1 MNQMNEVNQMNQMNN
16 EEPDID
22 IQTAFIGT
30 MGDIISK
37 LSSGSVTDTKNVMLY
52 FEGVEGVKYLFKVSV
67 KSFTDREK
75 TVLHERMS
83 FVDIFKAFKDKL
95 VTISFMDTKKSTKVI
110 FEELVIQKLSEGN
123 EYKFVDT
130 NKFHLVE
137 DSFIDWVTESFP
149 ELLQYTNPAEGSDYL
164 RFEYEKEYDSWRV
177 YANKDFTTTAGK
189 TITKNNK
196 GGLVDNPSA
205 ILGKT
210 WIEDGCSLSG
220 NCLVKNSTASSG
232 SKVRRSVLINSKVA
246 NGSEVVISTLVN
258 SKLFASDVFDSN
270 FWGVDTRQSRYSL
283 IHALN
288 ISDAFELLCGSEKR
302 GRLLSVYAGG
312 ITFSP
317 FSTRRVGSE
326 DGLVTVGTTVDGKV
340 TIVRGCFEGSLE
352 EFKARLDKDLERN
365 RLETEPYYHFV
376 KYLHDK
382 VAAKHYEALT
392 PLVEKSQAIFKPF
405 EKISL
410 LRKENVKS
418 LYYVLCTGSE
428 DATKLLSE
436 AEEASNQLIEYY
448 EENFND

>member
-1 MNQMNEVNQMNQMNN
+1 MNN

-37 LSSGSVTDTKNVMLY
+37 LSSGSITDTKNVMLY
-52 FEGVEGVKYLFKVSV
+52 FEGVEGVKYSFKVSV
-67 KSFTDREK
+67 KSFIDREK
-75 TVLHERMS
+75 TVLHECMS

-95 VTISFMDTKKSTKVI
+95 VTISFMDTKKSTKVL

-149 ELLQYTNPAEGSDYL
+149 ELLQYTNPAEGNDYL
-164 RFEYEKEYDSWRV
+164 RFEYEKEHGSWRV
-177 YANKDFTTTAGK
+177 YANKDFTVGVN
-189 TITKNNK
+189 TITKNTK
-196 GGLVDNPSA
+196 GGLVDNPIA

-210 WIEDGCSLSG
+210 WIEDGCRLNG
-220 NCLVKNSTASSG
+220 NCLVNNSTVSAG
-232 SKVRRSVLINSKVA
+232 SKVRRSVLLNSKVTQ
-246 NGSEVVISTLVN
+246 GSEVVISTLVN
-258 SKLFASDVFDSN
+258 SKLFASDIFESN
-270 FWGVDTRQSRYSL
+270 FWRVETRQSRYSL

-288 ISDAFELLCGSEKR
+288 ISDAFELLCGPEKC

-312 ITFSP
+312 VSFRP

-326 DGLVTVGTTVDGKV
+326 DGLITVGTTVDGKV

-382 VAAKHYEALT
+382 VAAKRYEALT
-392 PLVEKSQAIFKPF
+392 PLVEKSQALFKLL

-410 LRKENVKS
+410 LRKENIKS

-428 DATKLLSE
+428 DAAKLLSE

-448 EENFND
+448 EENFDN

>member
-1 MNQMNEVNQMNQMNN
+1 MNQMNEMNN

-37 LSSGSVTDTKNVMLY
+37 LSSGSITDTKNVMLY
-52 FEGVEGVKYLFKVSV
+52 FEGVEGVKYSFKVSV
-67 KSFTDREK
+67 KSFIDREK

-95 VTISFMDTKKSTKVI
+95 AAISLMNTKKSTKVL

-149 ELLQYTNPAEGSDYL
+149 ELLQYTNPAEGNDYL
-164 RFEYEKEYDSWRV
+164 RFEYEREYYSWRV
-177 YANKDFTTTAGK
+177 YANKDFTVGDN
-189 TITKNNK
+189 TITKNTK

-210 WIEDGCSLSG
+210 WIENGCSLSD
-220 NCLVKNSTASSG
+220 NCLVKNSIVSAG
-232 SKVRRSVLINSKVA
+232 SKVKRSVLLSSKVA
-246 NGSEVVISTLVN
+246 HGSEVFKSTLVN
-258 SKLFASDVFDSN
+258 SKLFASDVFESN
-270 FWGVDTRQSRYSL
+270 FWEVDTRQSRYSL

-312 ITFSP
+312 VSFRP

-326 DGLVTVGTTVDGKV
+326 DGLITVGTTVDGKV

-382 VAAKHYEALT
+382 VAAKRYEALT
-392 PLVEKSQAIFKPF
+392 PLVEKSQALFKPF

-410 LRKENVKS
+410 LKKENIKS

-428 DATKLLSE
+428 EVVKLLSE
-436 AEEASNQLIEYY
+436 AEEASRQLIEYY
-448 EENFND
+448 EENFDD

>member
-1 MNQMNEVNQMNQMNN
+1 MNEMNN
-16 EEPDID
+16 EEPNID
-22 IQTAFIGT
+22 IKTAFIGT
-30 MGDIISK
+30 MDDIISK
-37 LSSGSVTDTKNVMLY
+37 LSSGSATDTKNVMLY
-52 FEGVEGVKYLFKVSV
+52 FEEVEGVKYSFKVSV
-67 KSFTDREK
+67 KSFIDRDK
-75 TVLHERMS
+75 TVLHECMS

-95 VTISFMDTKKSTKVI
+95 ATISLMNTKKSTKVL

-123 EYKFVDT
+123 EYQFVDT

-149 ELLQYTNPAEGSDYL
+149 ELLQYTNPTEGNDYL

-177 YANKDFTTTAGK
+177 YANKDFRTTADK
-189 TITKNNK
+189 TITKNTK
-196 GGLVDNPSA
+196 GGLVDNPTA

-220 NCLVKNSTASSG
+220 NCLVKDSTINVS

-246 NGSEVVISTLVN
+246 NGSEVFKSTLVN
-258 SKLFASDVFDSN
+258 SKLFASDVFESN

-288 ISDAFELLCGSEKR
+288 ISDAFELLCGPEKH

-312 ITFSP
+312 VSFRP

-326 DGLVTVGTTVDGKV
+326 DGLITVGTTVDGEIV
-340 TIVRGCFEGSLE
+340 IVRGCFEGSLE
-352 EFKARLDKDLERN
+352 EFKARLDKDLGRSK
-365 RLETEPYYHFV
+365 LETEPYYGFV

-382 VAAKHYEALT
+382 VAAKRYEALT
-392 PLVEKSQAIFKPF
+392 PLVEKSQALFEPF

-410 LRKENVKS
+410 LKREEFEP
-418 LYYVLCTGSE
+418 LYYVLCTGSAE
-428 DATKLLSE
+428 AAKLLSE
-436 AEEASNQLIEYY
+436 AEEATHQLIEYY
-448 EENFND
+448 EENFDD

>member
-1 MNQMNEVNQMNQMNN
+1 MNQMNEMNN

-22 IQTAFIGT
+22 IQTAIIGT

-37 LSSGSVTDTKNVMLY
+37 SSSGSITDTKNVMLY
-52 FEGVEGVKYLFKVSV
+52 FEGVEGVKYSFKVSV

-149 ELLQYTNPAEGSDYL
+149 ELLQYTNPAEGNDYL
-164 RFEYEKEYDSWRV
+164 RFEYEREYDSWRV
-177 YANKDFTTTAGK
+177 YANKDFTTTADK

-288 ISDAFELLCGSEKR
+288 ISDAFELLCGPEKR

-312 ITFSP
+312 VSFRP

-326 DGLVTVGTTVDGKV
+326 DGLITVGTTVDGKV

-352 EFKARLDKDLERN
+352 EFKARLDNDLERN

-382 VAAKHYEALT
+382 VAAKRYETLT
-392 PLVEKSQAIFKPF
+392 SLVDKSQVLFEPF

-410 LRKENVKS
+410 LRKENIKS
-418 LYYVLCTGSE
+418 LYYVLCTGSAE
-428 DATKLLSE
+428 AAKLLSE
-436 AEEASNQLIEYY
+436 AEEASHQLIEYY
-448 EENFND
+448 EENFDE